1 MDIPRQKPR
10 SNRPMII
17 VGIAAA
23 LVVTTLGLARLKPA
37 APSVERSTLLIDTVK
52 HGQMLREV
60 RGTGTL
66 EPESQR
72 IVSALTAGR
81 IDRVLVRPGAAVEA
95 KTLLLEMSNPDVQ
108 LQSLD
113 AQRQVKLAEADLS
126 SLEASLEAQRLAAA
140 SSVAAAKTALHDAER
155 ATRVAERLAGEGLAS
170 AMEIERAKD
179 QTDEARVRFESEQT
193 RLDVL
198 TRSLRAQLSLRR
210 AEIDRLR
217 AIASF
222 QNDRVVSMK
231 VLAGAA
237 GIVQELSLD
246 PGQWVNPGQLL
257 ARVAGVDRLK
267 AVIRVA
273 ETQVRDVA
281 IGLPAVIDTR
291 NGTVKGRVA
300 RVDPGAQNGTVEV
313 DIAIE
318 GALPKGARPDLSVDA
333 TIELERLENVNYVG
347 RPADGS
353 SEATVGLFRLTPDG
367 HMAERV
373 SVKLGRG
380 SASAIE
386 VLSGLNPGDQVILS
400 EMSRWDGVDRVRL
413 K

>member
-179 QTDEARVRFESEQT
+179 QADEARVRFESEQT